1 MGSYLVLVLF
11 CLLATSSFL
20 IMEGYTIIAPAA
32 AEIRLRRLRT
42 WLDTHRDQMI
52 IGICVL
58 LGVWLVA
65 KSGYYLLS

>member
-1 MGSYLVLVLF
+1 VATYLTLVLF

-20 IMEGYTIIAPAA
+20 VMQGYTLIAPAA
-32 AEIRLRRLRT
+32 AEIRLRGLRT

-52 IGICVL
+52 IAICVF
-58 LGVWLVA
+58 LGCWLVV